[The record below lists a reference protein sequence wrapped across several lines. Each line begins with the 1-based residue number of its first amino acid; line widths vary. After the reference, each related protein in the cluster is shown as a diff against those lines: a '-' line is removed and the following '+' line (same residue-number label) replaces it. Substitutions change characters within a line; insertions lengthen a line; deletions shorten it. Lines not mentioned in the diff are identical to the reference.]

1 MSSWLGA
8 HTSEADLLAVR
19 TGLAEPLAQLRADTG
34 RECPGRTATIIEAR
48 MAQMIAGEGGLEP
61 FGELDPGEQVV
72 VALAEQFMLDA
83 HGVDGAQMARL
94 GEHFSPAEQIAIM
107 FQLAFTDGFTKLRR
121 VMGLPV
127 TTTTVIAPS
136 PSSSQPSSSQPS
148 SSRSSSSRSSSSQ
161 PSSKGDL

>member
-127 TTTTVIAPS
+127 ATTTTTTVVAPS
-136 PSSSQPSSSQPS
+136 PPSSSQP
-148 SSRSSSSRSSSSQ
+148 SSSRSSSSQ